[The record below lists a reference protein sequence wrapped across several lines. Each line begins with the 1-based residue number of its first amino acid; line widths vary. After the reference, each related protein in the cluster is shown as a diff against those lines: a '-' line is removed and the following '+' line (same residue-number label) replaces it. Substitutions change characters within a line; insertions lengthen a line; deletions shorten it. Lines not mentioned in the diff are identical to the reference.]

1 MATSQFQMKHTTDAF
16 LQADLQR
23 LLWED
28 SDGTCPEAET
38 SACVYTSL
46 GEFGGGLK
54 WHAKDFEWSTQT
66 DGGKKKDAKAL
77 LKHAQRAT
85 EKTSHEVFSDAWRI
99 YEIWDQNIPFEFTIN
114 GHGDQIWKL
123 KNFNLTV
130 TNHYPSWRLYWE
142 KEEMEKCEITE
153 EYHPVNEMYYS
164 DYGQGIWISAGIIDG
179 LTSPNH

>member
-54 WHAKDFEWSTQT
+54 WHAKDFEWCPAEHA
-66 DGGKKKDAKAL
+66 DKENAKAL

-85 EKTSHEVFSDAWRI
+85 EKISHEVFSDAWRI
-99 YEIWDQNIPFEFTIN
+99 YEIWEQNIPFEFTIN

-164 DYGQGIWISAGIIDG
+164 DYGQGMWISAGIIDG

>member
-28 SDGTCPEAET
+28 SQGKCPEDET
-38 SACVYTSL
+38 SATVYTSV

-54 WHAKDFEWSTQT
+54 WHAKDFEWSTT
-66 DGGKKKDAKAL
+66 TVPLKGDDKDL
-77 LKHAQRAT
+77 LRNAMADINTRNP
-85 EKTSHEVFSDAWRI
+85 EVFSDAWRI
-99 YEIWDQNIPFEFTIN
+99 YEIWEQNIPFEFTIN

-130 TNHYPSWRLYWE
+130 TCHYPSWQLYWE

-164 DYGQGIWISAGIIDG
+164 DYGQGMWISAEIIDG